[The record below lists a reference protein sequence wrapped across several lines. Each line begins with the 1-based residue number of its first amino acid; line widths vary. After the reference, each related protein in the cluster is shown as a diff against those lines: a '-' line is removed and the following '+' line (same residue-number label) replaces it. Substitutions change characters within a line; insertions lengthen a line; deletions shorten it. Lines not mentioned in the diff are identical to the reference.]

1 VNILLNSTS
10 DFNKAKI
17 ADFGLS
23 TEFSNEE
30 TKMLSNKC
38 GTILYM
44 APEFSKEQIYSKV
57 KIQHKMLIFFLLI
70 IKPVDIWA
78 SGIIMYEILNKGIHP
93 IYTRKMTREEFCA
106 KLINPEFLFPDSF
119 SKLLDFYHNIQ
130 KIS

>member
-1 VNILLNSTS
+1 MINSAS
-10 DFNKAKI
+10 DFTKCKI

-23 TEFSNEE
+23 TEFSIEE

-44 APEFSKEQIYSKV
+44 APEFSKEQTYSKV
-57 KIQHKMLIFFLLI
+57 IIQHKHLYLFLLF

-93 IYTRKMTREEFCA
+93 IYTRKMTKEEFCA
-106 KLINPEFLFPDSF
+106 KLINPEFIFPESF
-119 SKLLDFYHNIQ
+119 SKLLDFYQ
-130 KIS
+130 YEPKIS